1 MNETSSNSPFQGIKS
16 EQWRIRLRSVATL
29 AEVRTEE
36 SVNLLIA
43 ALHDENELVSKEAIS
58 ALGNIGP
65 LAKEAVPELVAKFLT
80 KDPEVKKSVVYTIGK
95 MGPAAIEA
103 LPVLIDSLA
112 TTSAELRSALS
123 WALSMFAGEAL
134 NVLISCLHDENKF
147 IRAGLADALG
157 RAALDAERTVP
168 ALLSLL
174 SDAEVE
180 VRASAAKAL
189 GNMRASKK
197 AEEAVPA
204 LIALLKDQDNDV
216 AWIAAE
222 ALRKIGTEEASKAWA
237 EFEPDSSVTKL
248 AKQLKNKDRAIRIDA
263 AKGLKENYKE
273 AVLVLDDLV
282 LALQDQYPEVLINA
296 SEALGRIGAASRSTI
311 PALAPL
317 LQHEDQ
323 RVRKQVASA
332 LGKIAENTQDETASR
347 ALLPVLRDAATEVRM
362 AAGVALEEIGGET
375 AEAALK
381 TFKWE

>member
-1 MNETSSNSPFQGIKS
+1 MNDASSHSPFHAIKS
-16 EQWRIRLRSVATL
+16 EQWRIRLRAVSAL
-29 AEVRTEE
+29 SEVRTAEA
-36 SVNLLIA
+36 VALLIT
-43 ALHDENELVSKEAIS
+43 ALKDENELVSKEAIS

-65 LAKEAVPELVAKFLT
+65 LAKEAVPELIGKFLS

-112 TTSAELRSALS
+112 SPSAELRSALS

-134 NVLISCLHDENKF
+134 HALISGLQDESKF

-168 ALLSLL
+168 ALISLL
-174 SDAEVE
+174 SDTEVE
-180 VRASAAKAL
+180 VRACAAKAL

-197 AEEAVPA
+197 AEESVPP

-296 SEALGRIGAASRSTI
+296 TEALGRIGAASRSTI

-317 LQHEDQ
+317 LQHEDH

-332 LGKIAENTQDETASR
+332 LGKIAEHTQDGTASR
-347 ALLPVLRDAATEVRM
+347 ALLPVLKDPVADVRM

-375 AEAALK
+375 AEVALK